1 MKHKTLQELERA
13 DNIKAFC
20 LIAIAF
26 ILPLA
31 LLFSLPYLHLFIN

>member
-13 DNIKAFC
+13 DNIKVFF
-20 LIAIAF
+20 LIAIAL